1 LPQHF
6 PKAAL
11 VNQSTDDQNA
21 NEGLVMPSELLF
33 EADRYARDFAR
44 NGYFI
49 QEGVISDP
57 DVDHLRTA
65 VARIPNGEEV
75 RRRRGV
81 YGVRNL
87 LEICP
92 AVEELARQTQIRQF
106 VTPVLG
112 ESAFAVRAIFF
123 DKVPGANW
131 SLFWHQDNVISVSAR
146 VDVPGYIGWS
156 NKAGVWQVQPPAPI
170 LANMLAVRVH
180 LDDCGLENGPL
191 RVLPGSHRFGWL
203 DDQLDNWKKRVPEV
217 ICEVRCGGIVTMCPL
232 LLHAS
237 ARSAADGHRRV
248 IHIEYACG
256 ELPEG
261 LEWNNRVGR
270 LNQRDSP
277 CVHFRV

>member
-1 LPQHF
+1 MTSEVRF
-6 PKAAL
+6 
-11 VNQSTDDQNA
+11 
-21 NEGLVMPSELLF
+21 EGV
-33 EADRYARDFAR
+33 RYAREFAR
-44 NGYFI
+44 DGYFI
-49 QEGVISDP
+49 CEGVISD
-57 DVDHLRTA
+57 VEVERLRTA
-65 VARIPNGEEV
+65 VARIPNREEV

-92 AVEELARQTQIRQF
+92 AVEELARQTTIRQF

-123 DKVPGANW
+123 DKVPGSNW

-146 VDVPGYIGWS
+146 VEVAGYIGWS
-156 NKAGVWQVQPPAPI
+156 NKAGVWQVQPPSQI

-203 DDQLDNWKKRVPEV
+203 DEQLDDWKKRVPEV
-217 ICEVRCGGIVTMCPL
+217 VCEVRRGGIVTMCPL

-237 ARSAADGHRRV
+237 AKSAAPGHRRV
-248 IHIEYACG
+248 IHIEYAYDD
-256 ELPEG
+256 LPGG
-261 LEWNNRVGR
+261 LEWNNRVGGLEER
-270 LNQRDSP
+270 GRHRSNEF
-277 CVHFRV
+277 H